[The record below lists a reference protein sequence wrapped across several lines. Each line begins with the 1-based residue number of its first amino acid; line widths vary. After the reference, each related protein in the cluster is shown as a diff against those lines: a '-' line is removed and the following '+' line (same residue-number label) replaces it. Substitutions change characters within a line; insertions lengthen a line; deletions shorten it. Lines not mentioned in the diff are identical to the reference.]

1 MMRVLW
7 LSHTAELGGATYA
20 LVEGVEALSELGHEV
35 DVVMPKEGSLRGRLA
50 RARRVLVQGTNRWVS
65 RQSPSFLDGTRQV
78 AFDLLRATPALCRGA
93 RERGVDVVVTN
104 TLSSFVG
111 GVVARKLNIPHI
123 WYLHEFGDLDHEY
136 RFVWGKRLSFMMMR
150 GLATKFLVNSNAL
163 GRYFAK
169 WLGADRLRVVPYAV
183 DVARPEADSRS
194 LSSRIPLRVIQVG
207 TRSRAKG
214 QLDAVRAVATLIA
227 KGAKVE
233 LDLVGGFDP
242 AYDSILEAEIERLG
256 LWHEVRLVDFDPD
269 RLQRVAT
276 ADIAVV
282 CSPCEAFGRFT
293 VEAMKLGKPVVGA
306 AGGAT
311 PELIRDGVNGFLYT
325 PGNSNELADKV
336 GEFVRE
342 PSLIAELGAR
352 GALWANQQFNRTRF
366 GRELEAVLAE
376 AMEG

>member
-1 MMRVLW
+1 MW
-7 LSHTAELGGATYA
+7 LSHTADLGGATYA
-20 LVEGVEALSELGHEV
+20 LVEGVEALSELGHDV
-35 DVVMPKEGSLRGRLA
+35 DVVMPEEGCLRGQLA
-50 RARRVLVQGTNRWVS
+50 RARRVLVQSMNRWVS
-65 RQSPSFLDGTRQV
+65 KQSLSFWDGTRQA
-78 AFDLLRATPALCRGA
+78 AFDLLRATPAICCGA

-111 GVVARKLNIPHI
+111 GVVARQLSIPHL

-150 GLATKFLVNSNAL
+150 GMAAKFLVNSNAV

-183 DVARPEADSRS
+183 DVTRTETDRAGP
-194 LSSRIPLRVIQVG
+194 SSRIPLRVIQVG
-207 TRSRAKG
+207 TRSKAKG
-214 QLDAVRAVATLIA
+214 QLDAIRAVATLIA
-227 KGAKVE
+227 KGAKVQ

-242 AYDSILEAEIERLG
+242 AYDSLLEAEIERLG
-256 LWHEVRLVDFDPD
+256 LRHEVRLVDFDPD

-311 PELIRDGVNGFLYT
+311 PELIRDGDNGFLYT
-325 PGNSNELADKV
+325 PGNSDELADKV
-336 GEFVRE
+336 GKFVRD
-342 PSLIAELGAR
+342 PSLIAAFGAR
-352 GALWANQQFNRTRF
+352 GALWANQQFNRRRF
-366 GRELEAVLAE
+366 GRELEAVFAE
-376 AMEG
+376 AMQG